1 MTASSNSCAED
12 EDRHVNLSSGSSAT
26 DGKHSR
32 SQMSLKITHLR
43 GKNPK
48 NPKNLAEEIL

>member
-43 GKNPK
+43 GKNPQ
-48 NPKNLAEEIL
+48 NLAEEIL